1 MSRKNTR
8 LKLKKMTTLTVF
20 LAVSLCISLAES
32 FFPPLVPI
40 PKGKLGN
47 GYRREKAAFIP
58 KGKSGNGYRKKKW
71 IEIPKRKGKWT
82 GNLLPENEIGKI

>member
-40 PKGKLGN
+40 PDLPMWSL
-47 GYRREKAAFIP
+47 YFYYMISLREKRF
-58 KGKSGNGYRKKKW
+58 SFS
-71 IEIPKRKGKWT
+71 
-82 GNLLPENEIGKI
+82 